1 MEAPVWNRLPQNRYE
16 DLLTLAGYI
25 DSALGGVGWACGEGM
40 LSSARVAGRCSAP
53 SIGVEGVEESYS

>member
-25 DSALGGVGWACGEGM
+25 DSALPAWIEM
-40 LSSARVAGRCSAP
+40 TSAVTRALDSGP
-53 SIGVEGVEESYS
+53 SD